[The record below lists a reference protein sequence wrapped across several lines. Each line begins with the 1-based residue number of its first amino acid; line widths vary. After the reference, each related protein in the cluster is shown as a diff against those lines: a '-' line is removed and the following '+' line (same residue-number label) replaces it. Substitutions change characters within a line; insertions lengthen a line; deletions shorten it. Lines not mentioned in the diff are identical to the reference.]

1 MTTNLWTLR
10 ELLLR
15 NRVWKFSDHL
25 LFVKDHYRFD
35 FAEFN
40 SISSPRQDYLN
51 YSRYKTQ

>member
-15 NRVWKFSDHL
+15 NRVWKFSEHL